1 MTTEWSSQRHT
12 PTMTGTP
19 GQHGHRIVVGVD
31 GSAPSK
37 VALAWGIEQ
46 AVRTGALVE
55 AVIAWYWLPMPIQP
69 IQDAD
74 FKGIAENLLA
84 EAIRETPK
92 YRPDVKVVPV
102 VTRGDPARV
111 LLDVSQGADLLVV
124 GNRGKGGFRE
134 ALLGSVSQYC
144 VQHATCP
151 VAVLRE
157 TSRLHDHERRIVV
170 GVDGS
175 RSSKTALRWA
185 IRQASIAG
193 MVVEAIVAWAIPAY
207 YGYSL
212 FAGGLQFADLAG
224 LAGRMITEAIAKV
237 GGTGAE
243 SKITST
249 VVHGDAAQVLVRASA
264 NAALLVLGNRGH
276 SVLAEAMLGSV
287 SQRCVHHAACPVVIV
302 QDLPAVCPDVG
313 NGRK

>member
-1 MTTEWSSQRHT
+1 
-12 PTMTGTP
+12 MTGAP
-19 GQHGHRIVVGVD
+19 SEHEHRIVVGVD

-46 AVRTGALVE
+46 ATRTGGLVE
-55 AVIAWYWLPMPIQP
+55 PVIAWYWFPMPIQP

-74 FKGIAENLLA
+74 FKALAEDLLA
-84 EAIRETPK
+84 EAIRETVK
-92 YRPDVKVVPV
+92 YPPDVKVVPA
-102 VTRGDPARV
+102 VTLGDPARV
-111 LLDVSQGADLLVV
+111 LLKASRGADLLVV
-124 GNRGKGGFRE
+124 GNRGRGGLRE

-157 TSRLHDHERRIVV
+157 AYRLHDHERRIVV

-175 RSSKTALRWA
+175 RSSKAALRWA
-185 IRQASIAG
+185 IRQASIAD
-193 MVVEAIVAWAIPAY
+193 MVVEAIAAWSVPTY

-212 FAGGLQFADLAG
+212 FAGGMQSADLAG
-224 LAGRMITEAIAKV
+224 LARRMITKTIAEV

-243 SKITST
+243 SKVTSS
-249 VVHGDAAQVLVRASA
+249 VIHGDAAQVLVHASA
-264 NAALLVLGNRGH
+264 RAALLVLGNRGH
-276 SVLAEAMLGSV
+276 SVLAEALLGSV

-302 QDLPAVCPDVG
+302 QDSPRHPA
-313 NGRK
+313 